1 MSLYNDYDN
10 DLLYQIYGI
19 DDIDFTVEDLPRGA
33 DKADGTPTVFVI
45 QSKSIYLNTKMNSD
59 FIHYFLQELIDVAD
73 ENDYIF
79 IFTDVKKITDAE
91 VNALFNSTLKTVFL
105 LDNIAE
111 FASERG
117 SKTVFG
123 DMDQKNLKEEYAKCE
138 IGDGYFY
145 NVEADLLKKQSL

>member
-1 MSLYNDYDN
+1 
-10 DLLYQIYGI
+10 
-19 DDIDFTVEDLPRGA
+19 
-33 DKADGTPTVFVI
+33 
-45 QSKSIYLNTKMNSD
+45 MNSD

-117 SKTVFG
+117 SQTVFG
-123 DMDQKNLKEEYAKCE
+123 
-138 IGDGYFY
+138 GYGI
-145 NVEADLLKKQSL
+145 KRI

>member
-1 MSLYNDYDN
+1 MKWLYFY
-10 DLLYQIYGI
+10 
-19 DDIDFTVEDLPRGA
+19 
-33 DKADGTPTVFVI
+33 
-45 QSKSIYLNTKMNSD
+45 
-59 FIHYFLQELIDVAD
+59 
-73 ENDYIF
+73 
-79 IFTDVKKITDAE
+79 FTDVKKITDAE